1 MFGINKKNKQK
12 KIAQS
17 DSVLQ
22 SEDLYQ
28 RGVATIKD
36 LIAPAAMKVSSNYI
50 QIGET
55 FARTVFVVAYPRY
68 LHTNWFSPII
78 NIDFS
83 MDTSMFVHP
92 ISTVE
97 ILKTLR
103 KSSTQV
109 QSQIHMEEQSGKI
122 RDPILETAI
131 QDIENLRDSLQQGT
145 EKFFRFGLYM
155 TIYANSLE
163 EVDKINM
170 QIEALLEAQMVYV
183 KPAVL
188 KVEQVFA
195 SALPL
200 ANDEIDI
207 ANNLN

>member
-1 MFGINKKNKQK
+1 MLGINKKNDKKQNVK
-12 KIAQS
+12 RDPI
-17 DSVLQ
+17 LE
-22 SEDLYQ
+22 SEELYQ

-36 LIAPAAMKVSSNYI
+36 LIAPSAMKVSSNYL

-83 MDTSMFVHP
+83 MDTAMFIHP
-92 ISTVE
+92 IDTVE

-103 KSSTQV
+103 KTSTQV

-122 RDPILETAI
+122 RNPILETAI
-131 QDIENLRDSLQQGT
+131 EDIEDLRDKLQQGT

-155 TIYANSLE
+155 TLYANNLE
-163 EVDKINM
+163 ELEKIHL
-170 QIEALLEAQMVYV
+170 QIEALLEV
-183 KPAVL
+183 KWFTSS
-188 KVEQVFA
+188 QRF
-195 SALPL
+195 
-200 ANDEIDI
+200 
-207 ANNLN
+207 

>member
-12 KIAQS
+12 KVVPTDAI
-17 DSVLQ
+17 LQ

-36 LIAPAAMKVSSNYI
+36 IIAPAAMKVSSNYI

-55 FARTVFVVAYPRY
+55 FSRTLFVVAYPRY

-83 MDTSMFVHP
+83 MDTSMFIHP
-92 ISTVE
+92 IDTVE

-109 QSQIHMEEQSGKI
+109 QSQIHIEETGGKI
-122 RDPILETAI
+122 RDPILETAL
-131 QDIENLRDSLQQGT
+131 QDIESLR
-145 EKFFRFGLYM
+145 
-155 TIYANSLE
+155 
-163 EVDKINM
+163 
-170 QIEALLEAQMVYV
+170 
-183 KPAVL
+183 
-188 KVEQVFA
+188 
-195 SALPL
+195 
-200 ANDEIDI
+200 
-207 ANNLN
+207 